1 MTAAQKLDESRARS
15 RSVLKANAL
24 AWLAVLIL
32 VGAGLYWQDQ
42 RDRARQRE
50 ICGLIST
57 FDDAYRQTPP
67 TTALGRHIAAEMH
80 AYRVGL
86 GC

>member
-1 MTAAQKLDESRARS
+1 MRRDLVYVLLVVFVTSIVLAAVNVIYTNHVAAQSEQRNQERA
-15 RSVLKANAL
+15 
-24 AWLAVLIL
+24 
-32 VGAGLYWQDQ
+32 
-42 RDRARQRE
+42 RE

-67 TTALGRHIAAEMH
+67 TTELGRHIAAEMH

>member
-1 MTAAQKLDESRARS
+1 MTAAQKLDESRARG
-15 RSVLKANAL
+15 RSVLWANAL
-24 AWLAVLIL
+24 AWFAVLAL
-32 VGAGLYWQDQ
+32 VACGLYWQDT
-42 RDRARQRE
+42 RDQARQRE
-50 ICGLIST
+50 ICGLIIT

-80 AYRVGL
+80 AYRAGL